1 MLTSNQHAQIQV
13 QPVKSLPL
21 HLEVGAQTFVP
32 LKPRLHTHP
41 HSRSHQLYVV
51 SVVDKLYVILRINHI
66 KELVTVFIN
75 VSM

>member
-21 HLEVGAQTFVP
+21 HLEAGAQTFVP

-51 SVVDKLYVILRINHI
+51 SVVDKLCYFKDKSYKGACYCIY
-66 KELVTVFIN
+66 
-75 VSM
+75 